1 MTPWRINP
9 VSILAAAIALV
20 GAFLPWWGF
29 DVSGI
34 INQVHRWTIW
44 NPARFNSQV
53 PGGATVSWNFTI
65 FSVSV
70 LVLVLVATALVVVGS
85 LTLLR
90 RYLLGGLVLSA
101 LAPVVYAVA
110 INYVTMNYCLSPFCV
125 SGPVGSE
132 SVSGIPGLGVVWGF
146 TSGFYTFVVAVLIL
160 VAGRLFNSRLSGN
173 LVPTGAMRT
182 HLSTGN
188 VAASCPK
195 CGSNLQSQSKFCP
208 NCGEAQSR
216 TSLPAIFSDASVP
229 QRIIENLSRT
239 D

>member
-1 MTPWRINP
+1 MDSLSILPWRINT
-9 VSILAAAIALV
+9 VSILAAGIALV

-34 INQVHRWTIW
+34 SINQVRRWTIW
-44 NPARFNSQV
+44 NPPRFNTQV

-65 FSVSV
+65 SSVSV

-125 SGPVGSE
+125 SGPIGSE
-132 SVSGIPGLGVVWGF
+132 SVSMVAGLSVSWGF
-146 TSGFYTFVVAVLIL
+146 QNGFYIFLTAVMVSIAGLI
-160 VAGRLFNSRLSGN
+160 VNSRLGAN
-173 LVPTGAMRT
+173 LVPTEMVKT
-182 HLSTGN
+182 MVST
-188 VAASCPK
+188 ASALVSCSQCRSK
-195 CGSNLQSQSKFCP
+195 LQAQSKFCP
-208 NCGEAQSR
+208 NCGQAR
-216 TSLPAIFSDASVP
+216 TGP
-229 QRIIENLSRT
+229 RT
-239 D
+239 E

>member
-1 MTPWRINP
+1 MDSLSIIPWRINP

-44 NPARFNSQV
+44 NPPRFNTQV

-65 FSVSV
+65 SSVSV

-110 INYVTMNYCLSPFCV
+110 VNYVTMNYCLSPFCV
-125 SGPVGSE
+125 SGPVGVE
-132 SVSGIPGLGVVWGF
+132 SVSRVAGLSVAWGF
-146 TSGFYTFVVAVLIL
+146 QSGFYIFLAAVVVL
-160 VAGRLFNSRLSGN
+160 VAGLIVNSRLEGSI
-173 LVPTGAMRT
+173 VKSVTTRT
-182 HLSTGN
+182 PISTGPMT
-188 VAASCPK
+188 VSCSH
-195 CGSNLQSQSKFCP
+195 CGSILRPQSKFCP
-208 NCGEAQSR
+208 NCGQAR
-216 TSLPAIFSDASVP
+216 TMPTST
-229 QRIIENLSRT
+229 Q
-239 D
+239 